1 MSVKATIH
9 PLEGSK
15 VSLEVEVSADEVRR
29 SMGEAYRR
37 LAQRVRVPGFRP
49 GRVPPEVLRA
59 RLGLQPVYDEALD
72 ILLPQAYREAV
83 QQSGLEPIE
92 DPRVDIVQMEEDKPL
107 VFKAEVTVKPEV
119 TLGTYR
125 GVKVERVVRRVSD
138 GDVDRVLRR
147 LQEQLAVLEPV
158 DRPVQRGLY
167 VEVDYDALLD
177 GRPFRGGAARGRTLE
192 VGSEQVLPGFD
203 AAIEGMRPGEQRQFE
218 LDVPADYPVKDLA
231 GKRLAF
237 TVTVQAVKAKRL
249 PAVDE
254 LAQQVGGYADL
265 GELKAAVRRSL
276 EASADRKGRA
286 ELRRRVVERVAQ
298 EARVEV
304 PEPML
309 RRRTDRL
316 LRDLAERLA
325 AQGLTV
331 ERYLELTGRSAAEL
345 VQSLEP
351 EARRQLTEEL
361 VLDAV
366 ARQESIE
373 PDPDEVERRVE
384 EMMGAIRG
392 GGDAG
397 PVSERR
403 RRQERARQQQLAE
416 ELRESV
422 RIGLR
427 RDRTVAW
434 LVEQAEV
441 TEREEEGLGE
451 DESAELAAMLEVQQP
466 ARSEPVPSEAHAE
479 LHER

>member
-1 MSVKATIH
+1 MSVKATVH

-15 VSLEVEVSADEVRR
+15 VSLEVEVPAETVRR
-29 SMGEAYRR
+29 SMDEAYRR

-59 RLGLQPVYDEALD
+59 RLGVQPVYDEALD

-83 QQSGLEPIE
+83 EQSGLEPVE
-92 DPRVDIVQMEEDKPL
+92 DPRIDIVQMEEDKPL

-138 GDVDRVLRR
+138 ADVDRVLRR

-158 DRPVQRGLY
+158 DQPVQRGLY

-237 TVTVQAVKAKRL
+237 TVTVQSVKAKRL
-249 PAVDE
+249 PAIDDE

-265 GELKAAVRRSL
+265 GELKAAIRRSL

-286 ELRRRVVERVAQ
+286 ELRRRVVERVTQ
-298 EARVEV
+298 EAKVEV

-316 LRDLAERLA
+316 LRELAERLA

-331 ERYLELTGRSAAEL
+331 ERYLELTGRSASEL

-351 EARRQLTEEL
+351 EARRQLVEEM
-361 VLDAV
+361 VIDAI

-373 PDPDEVERRVE
+373 PDPAEVERRVE
-384 EMMGAIRG
+384 EVLGPIRG
-392 GGDAG
+392 RGDAAQL
-397 PVSERR
+397 SERR
-403 RRQERARQQQLAE
+403 RRQEQARQQQLAE
-416 ELRESV
+416 DVRESV

-427 RDRTVAW
+427 RERTVAW

-451 DESAELAAMLEVQQP
+451 DEAAELTAVLEVQQQATGEP
-466 ARSEPVPSEAHAE
+466 ARPEAHAG
-479 LHER
+479 